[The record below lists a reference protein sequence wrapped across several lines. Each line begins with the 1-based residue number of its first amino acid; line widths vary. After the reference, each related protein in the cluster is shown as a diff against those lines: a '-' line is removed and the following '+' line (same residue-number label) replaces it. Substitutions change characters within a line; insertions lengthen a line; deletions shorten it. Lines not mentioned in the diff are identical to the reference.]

1 MTKPFSLA
9 ELVARVQAILRRTA
23 GELPGDMLRF
33 ADLTLDES
41 RHEVF
46 RGETQVS

>member
-9 ELVARVQAILRRTA
+9 EVVARVQAILRRTA
-23 GELPGDMLRF
+23 SELPGDVLRF
-33 ADLTLDES
+33 ADLMLDES

-46 RGETQVS
+46 RGRRSSS